1 MQKFDVLIV
10 GGGMVGLNFAV
21 AFTRPDGAM
30 NEDTELAT
38 FLPHLDYL
46 IEHLG
51 ENHVGLGSDFDGA
64 HIPYEMKDISDLG
77 ILRKVMSDHGYNDNL
92 MNKLCNENWIRV
104 LDKVWK

>member
-1 MQKFDVLIV
+1 MEVLN
-10 GGGMVGLNFAV
+10 GK
-21 AFTRPDGAM
+21 AFTSRV
-30 NEDTELAT
+30 N
-38 FLPHLDYL
+38 LPILLQTPRLEQMD
-46 IEHLG
+46 
-51 ENHVGLGSDFDGA
+51 GLGSDFDGA